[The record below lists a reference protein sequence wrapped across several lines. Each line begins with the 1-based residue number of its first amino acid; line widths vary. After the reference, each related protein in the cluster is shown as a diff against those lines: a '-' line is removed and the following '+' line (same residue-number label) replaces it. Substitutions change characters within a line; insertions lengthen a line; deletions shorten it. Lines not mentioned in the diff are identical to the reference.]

1 MTLLLITLAIILLAL
16 GAIGTIY
23 PALPSLPLMFAGAWL
38 MGYAQ
43 DYEVIGTTTLLVL
56 FIVSAFGLA
65 MDFVAGMLGAK
76 YTGASKEAL
85 WGAFIGGVVG
95 AFFVPAGLILGPL
108 LGAAIGEF
116 ADKRN
121 LWLAGK
127 VGIGA
132 LAGFIV
138 GTVAKVGAALGI
150 VLIILAQY
158 IVYWLA

>member
-1 MTLLLITLAIILLAL
+1 MTLLLIALAIVLLAL

-23 PALPSLPLMFAGAWL
+23 PAIPSLPLMFAGAWL

-43 DYEVIGTTTLLVL
+43 DYQIVGTATVLVLLVL
-56 FIVSAFGLA
+56 SILGVA

-85 WGAFIGGVVG
+85 WGAFIGGIVG
-95 AFFVPAGLILGPL
+95 AFFMPAGLILGPL

-150 VLIILAQY
+150 MLIILAQY

>member
-23 PALPSLPLMFAGAWL
+23 PAIPSLPLMFGGAWL

-108 LGAAIGEF
+108 LG
-116 ADKRN
+116 
-121 LWLAGK
+121 LAGK

>member
-23 PALPSLPLMFAGAWL
+23 PAIPSLPLMFAGAWL

-85 WGAFIGGVVG
+85 WGAFIGGV
-95 AFFVPAGLILGPL
+95 
-108 LGAAIGEF
+108 
-116 ADKRN
+116 
-121 LWLAGK
+121 
-127 VGIGA
+127 
-132 LAGFIV
+132 
-138 GTVAKVGAALGI
+138 
-150 VLIILAQY
+150 
-158 IVYWLA
+158 